1 MTHAVSIETLKQ
13 KLDQGPTI
21 VFDIRE
27 PREHAS
33 GVIAGARLLPLS
45 QVGHRFGE
53 IPTDPGTPVYLIC
66 HTQNRSKALL
76 GALLQRGSYDH
87 VRIVEGGMSEWARR
101 GWPLVKPG
109 G

>member
-1 MTHAVSIETLKQ
+1 MTHVVSIETLKQ
-13 KLDQGPTI
+13 KLEEGPAV

-27 PREHAS
+27 PGEHAA
-33 GVIAGARLLPLS
+33 GVIA
-45 QVGHRFGE
+45 
-53 IPTDPGTPVYLIC
+53 
-66 HTQNRSKALL
+66 
-76 GALLQRGSYDH
+76 GALLQRGGYDH